1 MTDNELIRLFLPII
15 KNGLISDGFTNVAVK
30 QFNQPT
36 QQGINTAPTI
46 YFSKILDHR
55 YGYLRRE
62 DKWNE
67 IKHQIDHIETQMYET
82 TFQIMALVLQ
92 NPNNPAYTASDL
104 VNSVAAVMQSDLT
117 LQILA
122 NSNVGILRIT
132 DIRNPYF
139 KDDRDQFEASPSFDF
154 TLTHR
159 KTRLST
165 TPAAQPIE
173 AEIYRI

>member
-15 KNGLISDGFTNVAVK
+15 QDALAADEFDGVVVK

-36 QQGINTAPTI
+36 QQGINTAPTV
-46 YFSKILDHR
+46 YFSKISDHR

-62 DKWNE
+62 DIWNE
-67 IKHQIDHIETQMYET
+67 VKEDFDHIETQMYEA
-82 TFQIMALVLQ
+82 TFQIQALVLQ
-92 NPNNPAYTASDL
+92 NPADPSYTAADL
-104 VNSVAAVMQSDLT
+104 VNEVAAIMQSDNT
-117 LQILA
+117 LKILA
-122 NSNVGILRIT
+122 AANVGILRIT

-159 KTRLST
+159 QIRLSR
-165 TPAAQPIE
+165 TPVARPIE
-173 AEIYRI
+173 AAVYPI